1 MGPVVPQV
9 KPGVSGGEMVLNWF
23 QQLQKGLFHIPAGAQ
38 GILMNW
44 QVEPFHPQ
52 PPSDQFQ

>member
-1 MGPVVPQV
+1 
-9 KPGVSGGEMVLNWF
+9 MVLNWF